1 MLLGRNDI
9 YMDSCALK
17 KIYLSNCKDII
28 CLRIP
33 CLLKQLNI
41 LNVFGLLKLE
51 TRPLKAMP
59 PNLSTFSYVWDRIHI
74 SNHMEMHFKL
84 GKLTSA
90 ITIHLIRATPTRPL
104 KIGSLLLI
112 WVLPLFLGSL
122 FFYSTPAEGPIFGPP
137 KLFLYTMTKGARL
150 SSSLSFSNLSSLSH
164 LSISLDTRHG
174 TRWEEELR
182 AGRS

>member
-41 LNVFGLLKLE
+41 LNVFGLLKVE

-59 PNLSTFSYVWDRIHI
+59 QNLSTFSYVWDRIHI
-74 SNHMEMHFKL
+74 SHHMEMHFKL

-90 ITIHLIRATPTRPL
+90 ITIHLIRATPTGAL
-104 KIGSLLLI
+104 KIEST
-112 WVLPLFLGSL
+112 FYLGAS
-122 FFYSTPAEGPIFGPP
+122 PIF
-137 KLFLYTMTKGARL
+137 
-150 SSSLSFSNLSSLSH
+150 
-164 LSISLDTRHG
+164 
-174 TRWEEELR
+174 
-182 AGRS
+182 